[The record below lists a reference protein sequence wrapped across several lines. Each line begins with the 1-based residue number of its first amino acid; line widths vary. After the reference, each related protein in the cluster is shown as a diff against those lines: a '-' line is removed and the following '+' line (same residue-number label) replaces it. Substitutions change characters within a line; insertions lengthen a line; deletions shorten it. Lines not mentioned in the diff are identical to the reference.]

1 MRTCI
6 AVSFAHN
13 GSKLLPDDKLSHASI
28 IKNSKFL
35 FNTFLLIFFVK
46 FVGSVKKN
54 IDTQNAVIALIQCIN
69 GHFSKHSGKN
79 FDKLSVNI

>member
-1 MRTCI
+1 MINFPT
-6 AVSFAHN
+6 
-13 GSKLLPDDKLSHASI
+13 PSI

-69 GHFSKHSGKN
+69 SH
-79 FDKLSVNI
+79 LSPF

>member
-1 MRTCI
+1 MYMICPQGNLRTCI

-13 GSKLLPDDKLSHASI
+13 GSKLLPDDKLPHASI

-69 GHFSKHSGKN
+69 SH
-79 FDKLSVNI
+79 LSPF

>member
-1 MRTCI
+1 MYMICPQGNLRTCI
-6 AVSFAHN
+6 AVSCTHN
-13 GSKLLPDDKLSHASI
+13 GFRLLPDDKLSHASI

-69 GHFSKHSGKN
+69 SH
-79 FDKLSVNI
+79 LSPF